1 MNTTIAAAVAGASGF
16 TVTAG
21 LAGEPIITMLR
32 VSICGGALAAAALV
46 DVRER
51 RIPNRIVLP
60 AAAACALL
68 AAIAGQGALR
78 AVAAPLLLTTG
89 LLALALMRPGAFGMG
104 DVKASLLI
112 TLALG
117 HTATVAIMLG
127 LALAAL
133 TGIALITR
141 HGSAALRRA
150 LPLAP
155 FLTIGA
161 LLALA

>member
-1 MNTTIAAAVAGASGF
+1 MNTTMAAATIGAAGFALA
-16 TVTAG
+16 AG
-21 LAGEPIITMLR
+21 LTGEPVITMLR

-60 AAAACALL
+60 ATAGCAVL
-68 AAIAGQGALR
+68 AAFAGSRALS
-78 AVAAPLLLTTG
+78 AVAAPLLLTTA
-89 LLALALMRPGAFGMG
+89 LLALALMRPGALGMG

-117 HTATVAIMLG
+117 QTATAAILLG

-133 TGIALITR
+133 TGVTLIAR
-141 HGSAALRRA
+141 DGAAALRRA
-150 LPLAP
+150 RSPRPCAR
-155 FLTIGA
+155 
-161 LLALA
+161 